1 MLVFVSLKTGDIKK
15 DGYIS
20 RKEES
25 ELDKMDKAL
34 ADKATTKEELEVMVD
49 IYCSFI
55 GTGFYLFLDFRP
67 LPTKQLFS
75 SKIPFLMGF
84 FPVFKPLPP
93 NSFVSSISLFYE
105 GGL

>member
-15 DGYIS
+15 VGYIS

-34 ADKATTKEELEVMVD
+34 ATKATTKEELEVMVD

-55 GTGFYLFLDFRP
+55 DDGLTF
-67 LPTKQLFS
+67 FS
-75 SKIPFLMGF
+75 F
-84 FPVFKPLPP
+84 
-93 NSFVSSISLFYE
+93 
-105 GGL
+105 